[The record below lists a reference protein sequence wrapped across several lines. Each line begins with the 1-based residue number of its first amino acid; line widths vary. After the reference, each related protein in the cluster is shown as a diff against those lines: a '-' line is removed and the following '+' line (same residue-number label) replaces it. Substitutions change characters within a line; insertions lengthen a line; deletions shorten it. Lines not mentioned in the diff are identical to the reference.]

1 MAGSPLFIGLD
12 IGGTKIEAIA
22 ADPRFAPCG
31 SAVRASDI
39 SSPAALVAAIEHAA
53 AEASG
58 GAPIA
63 AAGVGIPGLVEP
75 ESGEVRM
82 AVNLRLEHYP
92 LGEALAARFGCPVR
106 VENDVRLA
114 AWGAYRELARQ
125 TSIRHMAYLSIGTGV
140 SAGIIIDGRL
150 HRGAHGM
157 AGEIGHM
164 SVDPNG
170 PLCNCGQRG
179 CLETF
184 VAGPGIARL
193 GRQSAAVGR
202 APALAGLA
210 QLGAAEIYA
219 AAEAGDP
226 GAQEVVAYV
235 GALLGRTLEAMVL
248 AYDPQRIVLAGGVA
262 KVGAPFLR
270 PILAEW
276 ERRRQDTALARTLL
290 LPEKLALAD
299 PHRNMGAWGGIYLAA
314 DALAE
319 SA

>member
-1 MAGSPLFIGLD
+1 MSGSPLFIGLD
-12 IGGTKIEAIA
+12 IGGTKIEAVA
-22 ADPRFAPCG
+22 ADSRFAPCG

-39 SSPAALVAAIEHAA
+39 SSPVALIAAVEQAA
-53 AEASG
+53 AQASG

-63 AAGVGIPGLVEP
+63 AAGVGIPGLVDT

-82 AVNLRLEHYP
+82 AVNLRLERYP
-92 LGEALAARFGCPVR
+92 LGQALAARLGCPVR

-114 AWGAYRELARQ
+114 AWGAYRELVRQ
-125 TSIRHMAYLSIGTGV
+125 TAIRHMAYLSIGTGV

-157 AGEIGHM
+157 AGEIGHVP
-164 SVDPNG
+164 VDPNG

-179 CLETF
+179 CLETLI
-184 VAGPGIARL
+184 AGPGIARL
-193 GRQSAAVGR
+193 GRQAAAAGR
-202 APALAGLA
+202 APALAGAA
-210 QLGAAEIYA
+210 QPSAREVFA

-226 GAQEVVAYV
+226 GAQEVVAYA

-248 AYDPQRIVLAGGVA
+248 AYDPERIVLAGGVA

-276 ERRRQDTALARTLL
+276 ERLRQITALARTLL
-290 LPEKLALAD
+290 LPEKLSLAD
-299 PHRNMGAWGGIYLAA
+299 PERNMGAWGGIYLAA

-319 SA
+319 